1 MTESQ
6 SDNDNAVA
14 RRPRRINGLVVFGLI
29 VAGLVVF
36 NYRPA
41 ISTIYC
47 TSDTLTPKPDI
58 IMLGAWWCTYC
69 YQARRYFQNNEISY
83 CEYDI
88 EQSAEGKRMYEKVN
102 GRGIPVLLIGDHQLN
117 GFDERSVESLLAE
130 LHAS

>member
-1 MTESQ
+1 MTENQTSEN
-6 SDNDNAVA
+6 SAGA
-14 RRPRRINGLVVFGLI
+14 TKPRRINGLLLFALVALGLAAI
-29 VAGLVVF
+29 

-47 TSDTLTPKPDI
+47 TAETLTPKPDV

-69 YQARRYFQNNEISY
+69 YQARKYFQHNEISY

-88 EQSAEGKRMYEKVN
+88 ERSEEGKALYEMHD
-102 GRGIPVLLIGDHQLN
+102 GRGVPVILIGNHQLN
-117 GFDERSVESLLAE
+117 GFDESMVETMLLE